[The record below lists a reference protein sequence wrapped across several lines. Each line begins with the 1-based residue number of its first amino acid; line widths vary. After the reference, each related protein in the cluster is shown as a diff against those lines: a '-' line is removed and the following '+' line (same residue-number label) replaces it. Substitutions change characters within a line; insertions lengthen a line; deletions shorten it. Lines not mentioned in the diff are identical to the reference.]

1 MAGREAMRGK
11 EEMMSHR
18 YETYE
23 VDNRDANQ
31 MYEYLEARIEILKRR
46 IVELEKENHD
56 LRHECRHSDCIAML
70 ESA

>member
-1 MAGREAMRGK
+1 
-11 EEMMSHR
+11 MSTR

-23 VDNRDANQ
+23 VDNRDAHQ

-46 IVELEKENHD
+46 IVELEQENQS
-56 LRHECRHSDCIAML
+56 LRRENPDSDCIAML